1 MRISPAARDLH
12 LDLEHADGSVTQ
24 LPALWLRPA
33 DARAVLVLAH
43 GAGAGMR
50 HRGVEAPA
58 HGLAERGIATLRYEF
73 PYMAAGGR
81 RPDPPKRLHAA
92 VRAAV
97 AEAARLAPDLPLF
110 AGGRSLGG
118 RMTSQAEA
126 EELLPGVVGLV
137 FLAFPLHPPKRP
149 GTARAEHLERVS
161 KPMLFLNGTRDSLS
175 DLELLRGVC
184 TGLGPRATLH
194 VVEGGDHSFAV
205 PKRGGRTPEQVVAE
219 LTRTIA
225 EWITGRSDR

>member
-1 MRISPAARDLH
+1 MSPAARDLH
-12 LDLEHADGSVTQ
+12 LDLERADGSATQ
-24 LPALWLRPA
+24 LPALWLRPT

-58 HGLAERGIATLRYEF
+58 LGLAERGIATLRYEF

-81 RPDPPKRLHAA
+81 RPDLPKRLHAA

-97 AEAARLAPDLPLF
+97 AEAAQLAPDLPLF
-110 AGGRSLGG
+110 AGGRSMGG

-126 EELLPGVVGLV
+126 EAPLPGVAGLV

-149 GTARAEHLERVS
+149 GTERAEHLERVS
-161 KPMLFLNGTRDSLS
+161 KPMLFLNGTRDDLA
-175 DLELLRGVC
+175 DLELVRGVC
-184 TGLGPRATLH
+184 TALGPRATLH

-205 PKRGGRTPEQVVAE
+205 PKRSGRTPEHVVAE